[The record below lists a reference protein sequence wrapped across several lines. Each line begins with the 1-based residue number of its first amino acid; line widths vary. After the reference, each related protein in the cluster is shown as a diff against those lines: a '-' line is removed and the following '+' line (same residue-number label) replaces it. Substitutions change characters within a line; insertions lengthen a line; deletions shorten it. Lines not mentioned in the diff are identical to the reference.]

1 MFVITAGQV
10 LTCRCQGQPKRKEHM
25 LDVGLISDG
34 ALCCKDGKILAA
46 GEREKILEQYG
57 KAAAEILEYPDCVIL
72 PGLVD
77 SHTHPV
83 FAGSR
88 IDELTLRLQGADY
101 LTIQAQGGGIKRTVK
116 ATRSCSDELL
126 YNKAARTLQRMINSG
141 TTTAEAK
148 TGYGLSLE
156 EEIRQLKLLNR
167 LKNELPV
174 DLAITFLGAHSL
186 PPEYAE
192 NREGYVELVI
202 NEMLPQAVGLAEFAD
217 VFCEKGAFTL
227 EETERILKAAKAL
240 GFKLKIHAEQFTNT
254 GAASLASELGAVS
267 ADHLEALQDPDIQKL
282 ASSSTVATLLP
293 LTPMFMGQEA
303 FPPARKLLEQ
313 GAIVAL
319 ATDYNAGS
327 CFSEGM
333 PGAINIAALKMRM
346 TPEECINASTV
357 NAAFAL
363 DRLGVLGSLD
373 PGKQADFIILELDDY
388 REFPYHLGTG
398 LIKAVFKRGRKICG

>member
-1 MFVITAGQV
+1 
-10 LTCRCQGQPKRKEHM
+10 
-25 LDVGLISDG
+25 LISDG